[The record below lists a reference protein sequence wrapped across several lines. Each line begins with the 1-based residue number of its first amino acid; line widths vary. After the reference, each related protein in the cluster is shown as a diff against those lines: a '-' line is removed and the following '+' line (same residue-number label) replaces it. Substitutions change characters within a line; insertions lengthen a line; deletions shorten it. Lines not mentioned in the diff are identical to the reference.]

1 VRALPYALRS
11 VSPVEL
17 SERLQAERLGVA
29 FLLHLDGDGRQRI
42 VQLGDNALCAGRGAS
57 NDIALAWD
65 EGVSR
70 VHAVFEPV
78 GGAWTLVDDGLSRN
92 GSFVNG
98 ERVRGRRRLADG
110 DVIMLG
116 HTLLAF
122 FAGAGADARATAPVA
137 DLSPPPLSA
146 AQRRVL
152 TALCRPLLED
162 TFAGPPSNRQIA
174 DELVV
179 SVDTVK
185 SHLHALFALFGVED
199 LPQNRKRSE
208 LVRRAFACG
217 AVRLEG

>member
-1 VRALPYALRS
+1 VKALPHALRS
-11 VSPVEL
+11 VSPAEL
-17 SERLQAERLGVA
+17 AERLEMERRGVP

-42 VQLGDNALCAGRGAS
+42 VELGGAPLTVGRGES
-57 NDIALAWD
+57 NDIALTWD

-70 VHAVFEPV
+70 VHAVLEPV

-92 GSFVNG
+92 GTLVNG

-122 FAGAGADARATAPVA
+122 AAAADADARATAPVR
-137 DLSPPPLSA
+137 DLSPPALSP

-162 TFAGPPSNRQIA
+162 TFAAPPSNRQIA
-174 DELVV
+174 DELVI

-185 SHLHALFALFGVED
+185 SHLHALFERFGVEE
-199 LPQNRKRSE
+199 LPQNQKRSE
-208 LVRRAFACG
+208 LDRRALASG
-217 AVRLEG
+217 AV

>member
-42 VQLGDNALCAGRGAS
+42 VPL
-57 NDIALAWD
+57 
-65 EGVSR
+65 
-70 VHAVFEPV
+70 
-78 GGAWTLVDDGLSRN
+78 
-92 GSFVNG
+92 
-98 ERVRGRRRLADG
+98 G

-122 FAGAGADARATAPVA
+122 FAGAGADARATATVA
-137 DLSPPPLSA
+137 DLSPPPLSP

-174 DELVV
+174 A
-179 SVDTVK
+179 S
-185 SHLHALFALFGVED
+185 S
-199 LPQNRKRSE
+199 
-208 LVRRAFACG
+208 
-217 AVRLEG
+217 